1 MLYRQYHSNSTLRPA
16 RLATS
21 VLRTAHIHHDHLNKI
36 YDSLRHQYDAVHM
49 ASLSLG
55 HYVLTIAETLPRRRR
70 LNSKDKPFCSLGF
83 KQVDLIRKVKVHS
96 EFLSSNVRKAI
107 EAGGE
112 PRTLGNYVSVVK
124 MKQVAETCVVCSIVV
139 ALRN

>member
-49 ASLSLG
+49 ASLSLD
-55 HYVLTIAETLPRRRR
+55 HYVLTIAETF
-70 LNSKDKPFCSLGF
+70 N
-83 KQVDLIRKVKVHS
+83 
-96 EFLSSNVRKAI
+96 N
-107 EAGGE
+107 
-112 PRTLGNYVSVVK
+112 
-124 MKQVAETCVVCSIVV
+124 VAETSKVELERQAILLSGVQAGGPYPQGQG
-139 ALRN
+139 ALRISFF